1 MAPHS
6 VSADSGRLTP
16 DQSPLL
22 AGFDQRL
29 SSLLEQQAT
38 VSPTVEGVAEV
49 VKSLIGSL
57 DGDLVPDDLHLY
69 REVEGLADFIRAARA
84 EIIALNP
91 NDIREDFLP
100 TATDELD
107 AIVQATEQATGSIM
121 DATEAIE
128 DVAGRLDEANAQA
141 LQDAVTC
148 IYEACSF
155 QDITGQRITK
165 VVRMMKVIEERVSA
179 LVLAFAPQS
188 SLRASVLLDTGIVG
202 GGDEGASIGVQ
213 DAANY
218 GRSVAQAVGDHPDDA
233 ALLNGPQSSGDA
245 MGQDDI
251 DALLKGFD

>member
-6 VSADSGRLTP
+6 TSADNGRLTP
-16 DQSPLL
+16 ASAPLL
-22 AGFDQRL
+22 EGFDQRL
-29 SSLLEQQAT
+29 AALQEQQKEF
-38 VSPTVEGVAEV
+38 SPTTEGVAEIV
-49 VKSLIGSL
+49 RSLIGSL
-57 DGDLVPDDLHLY
+57 EGDLVADDLHLY
-69 REVEGLADFIRAARA
+69 REVEGLADYIRAARA

-91 NDIREDFLP
+91 TDIREDFLP

-128 DVAGRLDEANAQA
+128 DVAGSLEGESAQA

-165 VVRMMKVIEERVSA
+165 VVRMMKVIEERIDA
-179 LVLAFAPQS
+179 LVSAFAPQS
-188 SLRASVLLDTGIVG
+188 GLRASALLEAGESADANAAGLG
-202 GGDEGASIGVQ
+202 LQEAS
-213 DAANY
+213 NY
-218 GRSVAQAVGDHPDDA
+218 GRTIAQAVGDRADDA